1 MLKCNVGTYNE
12 GSFVHAY
19 LKKFDGR
26 PLIEEA
32 EARDI
37 MEVLIWLC
45 ESNTIT
51 APTVIESDCL
61 QAVHAIHSK

>member
-1 MLKCNVGTYNE
+1 M
-12 GSFVHAY
+12 
-19 LKKFDGR
+19 KKFDGR

-32 EARDI
+32 KARDI

-51 APTVIESDCL
+51 APTLIESDCL